1 MKVNYEK
8 IDDLNAT
15 LTIELSAEDY
25 APQVEKELRSMQKTI
40 AIRGFRPGKAPI
52 EMVKRFYG
60 KSILAEEVQRMASD
74 TLNNYLSEHNI
85 DILGYPLSSERVA
98 TKFNPET
105 DKDFVFPFDLGL
117 APSFE
122 LNIGKEDVLDL
133 FQISVDDQEIDKDIN
148 YMRNR
153 LGTLTP
159 VEQAEAE
166 DMISGTLSELNEQGE
181 VMEGGVVDKPASLVA
196 GMVQDEA
203 LKQQLIGVKPGAVLK
218 VNIFQL
224 FNNNDTVI
232 RNTLG
237 IQEEA
242 VKDLNMEFQLQV
254 NEIKRREPAELNE
267 AYYQEI
273 YGPENH
279 PTNEEEYRQRVKENL
294 ERYYANEAELW
305 LDHQISH
312 LLTDKHKIDLPEA
325 FLKRWLTTTKQET
338 YNAEN
343 IDARFAEEGDVLRR
357 QLVIEKIANAQNIQ
371 VTEDELRGA
380 AYEYVA
386 DLYRQYG
393 LMNAGNLIVDY
404 AEKQLK
410 DQDFKR
416 RMADR
421 VVQRK
426 AFEAIRGMISL
437 NPVPV
442 SVEEYFSHVNEH
454 KHHH

>member
-8 IDDLNAT
+8 VDELNAT
-15 LTIELSAEDY
+15 LTIELGAEDY
-25 APQVEKELRSMQKTI
+25 APKVEKELRAMQKTI

-74 TLNNYLSEHNI
+74 TLNDYLSNNNI
-85 DILGYPLSSERVA
+85 DILGYPLSSERIP
-98 TKFNPET
+98 TKFNPEQ
-105 DKDFVFPFDLGL
+105 DQEFSFSFDLGL

-122 LNIGKEDVLDL
+122 LNIGQDDVLEH
-133 FQISVDDQEIDKDIN
+133 FQISVDEQEIDKDID
-148 YMRNR
+148 YMRRR
-153 LGTLTP
+153 LGELKT
-159 VEQAEAE
+159 VEQAEP
-166 DMISGTLSELNEQGE
+166 DDVMSGTLSELNDQGE
-181 VMEGGVVDKPASLVA
+181 IMEGGAIDKNASVVP
-196 GMVQDEA
+196 GMVQDET
-203 LKQQLIGVKPGAVLK
+203 LKSQLMSAKAGDVLK

-237 IQEEA
+237 IQAEA
-242 VKDLNMEFQLQV
+242 VKDLNMEFQFSI
-254 NEIKRREPAELNE
+254 NDIKRRELAELNE

-279 PTNEEEYRQRVKENL
+279 PTNEEEYRERVKQNL

-312 LLTDKHKIDLPEA
+312 LLTEKHRINLPES
-325 FLKRWLTTTKQET
+325 FLKRWLTTTKADT

-343 IDARFAEEGDVLRR
+343 IEDRFAEEGDVLRR
-357 QLVIEKIANAQNIQ
+357 QLVIEKIAEAQNIQ

-426 AFEAIRGMISL
+426 AFEAIRGMVTLKPI
-437 NPVPV
+437 PV

>member
-1 MKVNYEK
+1 
-8 IDDLNAT
+8 
-15 LTIELSAEDY
+15 
-25 APQVEKELRSMQKTI
+25 
-40 AIRGFRPGKAPI
+40 
-52 EMVKRFYG
+52 
-60 KSILAEEVQRMASD
+60 
-74 TLNNYLSEHNI
+74 
-85 DILGYPLSSERVA
+85 
-98 TKFNPET
+98 
-105 DKDFVFPFDLGL
+105 
-117 APSFE
+117 
-122 LNIGKEDVLDL
+122 
-133 FQISVDDQEIDKDIN
+133 
-148 YMRNR
+148 
-153 LGTLTP
+153 
-159 VEQAEAE
+159 
-166 DMISGTLSELNEQGE
+166 
-181 VMEGGVVDKPASLVA
+181 MEG
-196 GMVQDEA
+196 
-203 LKQQLIGVKPGAVLK
+203 
-218 VNIFQL
+218 
-224 FNNNDTVI
+224 
-232 RNTLG
+232 
-237 IQEEA
+237 
-242 VKDLNMEFQLQV
+242 DLNMEFQLQV

-273 YGPENH
+273 YGPENY
-279 PTNEEEYRQRVKENL
+279 PSNEEEYRQRVKENL

-312 LLTDKHKIDLPEA
+312 LLTSKHNIDLPEA

-357 QLVIEKIANAQNIQ
+357 QLVIEKIASAQNIQ
-371 VTEDELRGA
+371 VQEDELRGA

-437 NPVPV
+437 NIVPV
-442 SVEEYFSHVNEH
+442 TVEQYFSHVNEH

>member
-1 MKVNYEK
+1 VKVNYETV
-8 IDDLNAT
+8 DELNAT
-15 LTIELSAEDY
+15 LTIELGADDY
-25 APQVEKELRSMQKTI
+25 APKVEKELKALQKTI

-60 KSILAEEVQRMASD
+60 KSILADEVQRIASD
-74 TLNNYLSEHNI
+74 TLNQYLSDNNI
-85 DILGYPLSSERVA
+85 DILGYPLSSERIP
-98 TKFNPET
+98 TKFNPEQDQEFT
-105 DKDFVFPFDLGL
+105 FAFDLGL
-117 APSFE
+117 APKFE
-122 LNIGKEDVLDL
+122 LNIGNADVLEH
-133 FQISVDDQEIDKDIN
+133 FQINVDEQEVDKDID
-148 YMRNR
+148 YMRRR
-153 LGTLTP
+153 LGNL
-159 VEQAEAE
+159 VSVDQAEDE
-166 DMISGTLSELNEQGE
+166 DMISGTLNELNEQGE
-181 VMEGGVVDKPASLVA
+181 SLEGGVLDKAASVVPN
-196 GMVQDEA
+196 MVQDET
-203 LKQQLIGVKPGAVLK
+203 LKNRLLQAKKGDVLN

-224 FNNNDTVI
+224 FNDNDTVI

-237 IQEEA
+237 IQAEA
-242 VKDLNMEFQLQV
+242 VKDLGMEFSFEV
-254 NEIKRREPAELNE
+254 TDIRRREIAELNE

-273 YGPENH
+273 YGPENY
-279 PTNEEEYRQRVKENL
+279 PANEEEYRLRVKENL
-294 ERYYANEAELW
+294 ERYYANEAQLW

-312 LLTDKHKIDLPEA
+312 LLTEKHRISLPEA

-338 YNAEN
+338 YTAEN
-343 IDARFAEEGDVLRR
+343 IDERFTEEGDVLRR
-357 QLVIEKIANAQNIQ
+357 QLVIEKIAEAGDIN
-371 VTEDELRGA
+371 VTEEELRGA

-426 AFEAIRGMISL
+426 AFEAVRGMVTL
-437 NPVPV
+437 KPVPV
-442 SVEEYFSHVNEH
+442 SVEEFFRHVNEH

>member
-8 IDDLNAT
+8 VDELNAT
-15 LTIELSAEDY
+15 LTIELGAEDY
-25 APQVEKELRSMQKTI
+25 APKVEKELRSLQKTI

-74 TLNNYLSEHNI
+74 TLNQYLTDNNI
-85 DILGYPLSSERVA
+85 DILGYPLSSDRIP
-98 TKFNPET
+98 TKFNPEQ
-105 DKDFVFPFDLGL
+105 DQEFSFSFDLGL
-117 APSFE
+117 APVFE
-122 LNIGKEDVLDL
+122 LNIGQADVLEH
-133 FQISVDDQEIDKDIN
+133 FQIEVDNQEIDKDID
-148 YMRNR
+148 YMRRR
-153 LGTLTP
+153 LGAMTA
-159 VEQAEAE
+159 VDHAEAE
-166 DMISGTLSELNEQGE
+166 DMISGTLNELNEQGE
-181 VMEGGVVDKPASLVA
+181 LLEGGALDKQASVVP
-196 GMVQDEA
+196 GMVQDET
-203 LKQQLIGVKPGAVLK
+203 LKNQLLSAKAGDVLK
-218 VNIFQL
+218 VNIYQL

-237 IQEEA
+237 IQAEA
-242 VKDLNMEFQLQV
+242 VKDLNMEFQFSISD
-254 NEIKRREPAELNE
+254 IKRRELAELNE

-273 YGPENH
+273 YGPENY
-279 PTNEEEYRQRVKENL
+279 PASEEEYRQRVKQNL

-312 LLTDKHKIDLPEA
+312 LLSEKHRINLPES

-343 IDARFAEEGDVLRR
+343 IDERFAEEGDVLRR
-357 QLVIEKIANAQNIQ
+357 QLVIEKIAEAQNIQ

-410 DQDFKR
+410 DEDFKR

-426 AFEAIRGMISL
+426 AFEAIRGMVTL
-437 NPVPV
+437 KPVPV
-442 SVEEYFSHVNEH
+442 SVEQYFSHVNEH